1 MVNELKKSYLDSLI
15 SCFNGVFDKEPR
27 NITLREFLFDISEQH
42 KEQIMRLRACSS
54 KQEQKH
60 FKNALPH
67 ATISGVFVGARKAEN
82 LAEHSG
88 LICVDIDQKD
98 NLEVPDFGLLIENVL
113 SRFEEVLY
121 AAHSVGGK
129 GYFVIIPLKYPKLH
143 KRQFLQLEEEFAGIG
158 ITIDHNCSDVCRLR
172 CLSYDEAPYVNE
184 DAVAYT
190 GVYKEPRQPQWQAW
204 QRNGFADDT
213 DERVYQACKEIELRK
228 IDMTDNYEDW
238 IAIGFSLATLG
249 EAGREY
255 FHIVSRQ
262 SPKYKLRETE
272 QKFSSFL
279 RSCSNGYSI
288 GTFFYYC
295 QRFGV
300 V

>member
-1 MVNELKKSYLDSLI
+1 METDISEPLNNVLLNQTFIMAKNNTVTYLDRLI

-27 NITLREFLFDISEQH
+27 NITLREFLFDMSEQH

-60 FKNALPH
+60 FKNSLPH
-67 ATISGVFVGARKAEN
+67 ATISGVFEGARKAEN

-88 LICVDIDQKD
+88 LICVDIDSKD
-98 NLEVPDFGLLIENVL
+98 NLEVPDFDLLIENVL

-172 CLSYDEAPYVNE
+172 CLSYDEAPYILMRTQSLTLE
-184 DAVAYT
+184 SIKSP
-190 GVYKEPRQPQWQAW
+190 GS
-204 QRNGFADDT
+204 RNGSRGSET
-213 DERVYQACKEIELRK
+213 V
-228 IDMTDNYEDW
+228 
-238 IAIGFSLATLG
+238 SLTIPTSGCIRHAKRSSC
-249 EAGREY
+249 GR
-255 FHIVSRQ
+255 S
-262 SPKYKLRETE
+262 T
-272 QKFSSFL
+272 
-279 RSCSNGYSI
+279 
-288 GTFFYYC
+288 
-295 QRFGV
+295 
-300 V
+300 